1 MKRIIIIFF
10 TIVIITSGSFI
21 IYLTIGDKNKENNNT
36 PEIKKD
42 SPEKEECNSIDGG
55 SYNLIFNTNGGKEIS
70 SMNICIVCSPDSY
83 KDIPT
88 PVRDGYNFDG
98 WYYDK
103 ELTNKIEFTSTKN
116 FEVIPEYDNNKCII
130 GYKDIEIFAKWIE
143 KPKETTKK
151 NTTVQKKSST
161 NTTKKKEEVKKETT
175 PKETNT
181 KEFYYPS
188 KAGVIF
194 DNFGNHS
201 GYFLNYMKIHTN
213 LKELYPIN
221 DAEVVA
227 WKYYGSDNSELR
239 YILYKTTLKEKDIYV
254 MYSSYCNFVK
264 VKDYDMNDR
273 NSRIVKYDDTIAMLS
288 GNCRYDIG
296 NYRVVL
302 AYHFSDDYKYVA
314 NVMLKNSGNDY
325 NKFININQ
333 VFGLNVGDTFQR

>member
-1 MKRIIIIFF
+1 MKKLFIIL
-10 TIVIITSGSFI
+10 IVIAVIVSGVGITYI
-21 IYLTIGDKNKENNNT
+21 VLNNNNNNT

-42 SPEKEECNSIDGG
+42 SPEKKECNSIDGG
-55 SYNLIFNTNGGKEIS
+55 SFNLIFNTNGGKEIS

-83 KDIPT
+83 KSIPT
-88 PVRDGYNFDG
+88 PVRDGYNFGG

-103 ELTNKIEFTSTKN
+103 ELTKKIEFTSTKD
-116 FEVIPEYDNNKCII
+116 FEVIPEYDSNKCII

-151 NTTVQKKSST
+151 NTNVQKKSST

-181 KEFYYPS
+181 KDFYYPS
-188 KAGVIF
+188 KAGIIY
-194 DNFGNHS
+194 DSFGYHS
-201 GYFLNYMKIHTN
+201 GYFLNYMKIHTK

-221 DAEVVA
+221 DAEIVA
-227 WKYYGSDNSELR
+227 WKYYGSQDYETR

-254 MYSSYCNFVK
+254 MYHSYCNFAK

-273 NSRIVKYDDTIAMLS
+273 DSRIVKYDDTIAMLA
-288 GNCRYDIG
+288 GNCLKGEYG

-314 NVMLKNSGNDY
+314 NVMLKNSNNDY

-333 VFGLNVGDTFQR
+333 VFGLKVGDTFQR